1 LGSLPRNGTIKIITI
16 VKKTLIL
23 DLDETLVH
31 CNQVENKE
39 WDHIIEIEFPNSGL
53 MQVFLLIIII
63 IIIIIAIVIVYLLVY
78 CVDRDQY

>member
-63 IIIIIAIVIVYLLVY
+63 IIAIVIVYLLVY